1 MIARYVTAAV
11 GASLITGAMLVGMN
25 QVAQKF
31 KERAP
36 TKYFGITDF
45 VALPRDGRPRP
56 PPAPAI
62 PPERPQIDIR
72 VRGDTGLPV
81 SIPSVLPD
89 RVAPPPLV
97 PEADPEAARR
107 GTR

>member
-1 MIARYVTAAV
+1 M

-25 QVAQKF
+25 QIAEKF

-36 TKYFGITDF
+36 NTYFGITDF
-45 VALPRDGRPRP
+45 VALPRDRRPTP

-72 VRGDTGLPV
+72 VPRDPGVPGVPV
-81 SIPSVLPD
+81 SIPSVPTD

-97 PEADPEAARR
+97 PEADPDSAQR